1 MASPSVEDVLLGR
14 GVVTAEQLHRAR
26 EMTQGGSALRALRE
40 LGLVNED
47 VLREAQSA
55 SLGIPAI
62 SLVDPGLSL
71 RRVTDAFPLRYMQQY
86 VFFPLA
92 VEDGRLTV
100 VMRDPADVETLDS
113 IRLQAGCEV
122 RVLLGSEQEILRA
135 LEEHYGASSSI
146 DRIVQDIA
154 EDGEGAEGGSED
166 VAQLKDLASEAPVI
180 RLVNLLIARAA
191 ELRASDIHI
200 EPFDDTLRVRYRV
213 DGVLVNADAPPKR
226 LQAAVVSRIKLMARM
241 NIAERRLPQD
251 GRIRTQAGGVELD
264 IRVSTIPTIHGE
276 SVVMRLL
283 DRASTLP
290 DLHGLGFPEDA
301 GRTFAGLIRRP
312 HGILLVTGPTGSGK
326 TTTLYAALRT
336 INAVEKKIIT
346 IEDPVEYQLEGVSQI
361 QVKPRIGLTFAAGLR
376 HIVRQDPDVILVG
389 EIRDRETAE
398 IAIHAALTGH
408 LVLSTLHTND
418 AAGAITRLLDM
429 GIENYLVSSTLLAV
443 LAQRLVRRICAACKR
458 EYAPPADILKDLPP
472 ETRRLRLFKGD
483 GCPSCSGTGYSGRT
497 GIFELLV
504 MDDPLQRLILAKVD
518 AGSIRADAVARGM
531 TTLWQDGCRTV
542 AEGTT
547 TPEEVLRVTREA

>member
-1 MASPSVEDVLLGR
+1 MASPSVEDVLLDR
-14 GVVTAEQLHRAR
+14 GGAPADPVDRAR
-26 EMTQGGSALRALRE
+26 GLTPVAR
-40 LGLVNED
+40 LGEPGTAGED
-47 VLREAQSA
+47 AGLPARSA
-55 SLGIPAI
+55 SLGVPAI
-62 SLVDPGLSL
+62 SLADPGLTL
-71 RRVTDAFPLRYMQQY
+71 RRVTDAFPLRFMQQY

-92 VEDGRLTV
+92 LENGTLTV
-100 VMRDPADVETLDS
+100 VMRDPGDVETVDN
-113 IRLQAGCEV
+113 IRLQAGGEV
-122 RVLLGSEQEILRA
+122 RVLLGGEREILRA

-154 EDGEGAEGGSED
+154 EDGEPAEGGSED

-191 ELRASDIHI
+191 EVRASDIHI
-200 EPFDDTLRVRYRV
+200 EPFEESLRVRYRV
-213 DGVLVNADAPPKR
+213 DGVLVNTEAPPKR
-226 LQAAVVSRIKLMARM
+226 LQAAVISRIKLMARM

-251 GRIRTQAGGVELD
+251 GRIRTGAGGAELD
-264 IRVSTIPTIHGE
+264 IRVSTIPTIYGE

-290 DLHGLGFPEDA
+290 DLDGLGFPEEA
-301 GRTFAGLIRRP
+301 ARTFRGLIRKP

-326 TTTLYAALRT
+326 TTTLYAALRS

-346 IEDPVEYQLEGVSQI
+346 IEDPVEYQLDGITQI

-443 LAQRLVRRICAACKR
+443 LAQRLVRRICVACKT
-458 EYAPPADILKDLPP
+458 EYAPSAEVLKDLPP
-472 ETRRLRLFKGD
+472 ETRRLRLFKGN
-483 GCPSCSGTGYSGRT
+483 GCPSCTGTGYSGRL

-504 MDDPLQRLILAKVD
+504 MDDPLQRLILAKGD

-531 TTLWQDGCRTV
+531 TTLWQDGCRKV
-542 AEGTT
+542 AAGIT
-547 TPEEVLRVTREA
+547 TPEEVLRVTREN